1 MARNFGKG
9 YVPDRGDV
17 VWLDFDPQ
25 IGKEQ
30 AKRRPAI
37 CISPK
42 DYNQKSG
49 LAIFCPK
56 TSKIKGYPFEI
67 PISLNKIRGVIL
79 ADQVKSLDYRE
90 RNATFI
96 EIVPIEVIENL
107 KEFICLLIE
116 G

>member
-1 MARNFGKG
+1 MAKNFGKG

-49 LAIFCPK
+49 LAIFCPI

-67 PISLNKIRGVIL
+67 PISLNKIQGVIL